1 MADETNEDPPSAQPS
16 DEAKPESA
24 ESTVNSQVTDAI
36 AALGAVCA
44 GAPAV
49 SQAMLSAMAAD
60 SVALAMLNAV
70 ARQQADGAIAS
81 AALAS
86 GCARLAGTRLPDVA
100 SPATPEQ
107 FVAAAEAQG
116 QAAIL
121 LLKSQAGQ
129 EGETAGASRAALARL
144 AAAAAGSAPPPPPP
158 PARAAKASKTD
169 GAN

>member
-1 MADETNEDPPSAQPS
+1 MVDETNEDPPSAQPS

-24 ESTVNSQVTDAI
+24 ENTVNSQVTDAI
-36 AALGAVCA
+36 AALGALSA
-44 GAPAV
+44 GAPAA
-49 SQAMLSAMAAD
+49 SQAMLSVMGAD

-86 GCARLAGTRLPDVA
+86 VCARLAGTRLPDGA

-121 LLKSQAGQ
+121 LLKSQAAQ

-144 AAAAAGSAPPPPPP
+144 AAAAGGSAPPPPSS
-158 PARAAKASKTD
+158 ARAAKAAKTD
-169 GAN
+169 GAR